1 MPWSERLTGW
11 LQTNGFSESETKNLM
26 KTKHKIGVAKIAY
39 LVLHWFRRVV
49 GATDEVIVMRRGVR
63 YCLNLSEG
71 IDLAVFLGQYEPQT
85 IAACRRI
92 ILSGHN
98 VLDIGA
104 NIGAHTLNF
113 ARLVGATGR
122 VFAFEPTDFAF
133 SKLNRNL
140 NLNPNL
146 AARVTAFQC
155 FLGPRD
161 GEVPTMPI
169 YSSWPLVRGE
179 NLHQKHL
186 GQAMSTAKSCQRTL
200 DSILGEHGRPQ
211 IHFVKL
217 DVDGFECQVL
227 SGAREMMSRDRPIFV
242 MELSPYV
249 LEERGAS
256 LDELM
261 QYFTAFGY
269 RFYREGDN
277 RPLPREVER
286 VAALIGDGAGMN
298 VIARPQS

>member
-1 MPWSERLTGW
+1 
-11 LQTNGFSESETKNLM
+11 M
-26 KTKHKIGVAKIAY
+26 KTKHKIAVAKIAY
-39 LVLHWFRRVV
+39 LVLHGFRRVV
-49 GATDEVIVMRRGVR
+49 GASDEVIVMRRGVR
-63 YCLNLSEG
+63 YCLDLSEG
-71 IDLAVFLGQYEPQT
+71 IDLAIFLGQYEPQT
-85 IAACRRI
+85 IAACRRS

-113 ARLVGATGR
+113 AHLVGVTGR

-155 FLGPRD
+155 FLASKD
-161 GEVPTMPI
+161 GEVTSAPI
-169 YSSWPLVRGE
+169 YSSWPLLRGE

-186 GQAMSTAKSCQRTL
+186 GRSMPSAKSCQRTL
-200 DSILGEHGRPQ
+200 DSILAEHGQPK

-227 SGAREMMSRDRPIFV
+227 SGAREMMSRDRPVFA
-242 MELSPYV
+242 MELSPYI
-249 LEERGAS
+249 LKERGAS

-261 QYFTAFGY
+261 QYFTPFGY
-269 RFYREGDN
+269 RFYREGN
-277 RPLPREVER
+277 NQPLPREAEQL
-286 VAALIGDGAGMN
+286 AALIGDGAGIN